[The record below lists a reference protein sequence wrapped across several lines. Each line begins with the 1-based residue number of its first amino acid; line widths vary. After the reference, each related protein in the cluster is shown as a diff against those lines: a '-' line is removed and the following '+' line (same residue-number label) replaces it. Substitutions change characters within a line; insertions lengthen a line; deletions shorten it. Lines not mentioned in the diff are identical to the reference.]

1 MKYLILRIST
11 IKYIHCFLVVN
22 SQSMGLGG
30 GFIMVMTLK
39 NGTRYN
45 LNYKKVLIVTIVLGA
60 VISIFSRKLLFIHG
74 EKVCIE
80 SSCCKSWASLSSIKH

>member
-1 MKYLILRIST
+1 MNEVFHFKKISI
-11 IKYIHCFLVVN
+11 IKYIPCFLVVN

-45 LNYKKVLIVTIVLGA
+45 FNLKKVLIVTIVLEA
-60 VISIFSRKLLFIHG
+60 VLSIFPRKLFFING
-74 EKVCIE
+74 EKVFINFFRV
-80 SSCCKSWASLSSIKH
+80 